1 MKYIKIFM
9 MLLAIGAISTSFG
22 QKHPAKGDNIVF
34 LLRQPEHFTQ
44 AIKTIRVL
52 KETKVSTIKPSKVA
66 IILCGEMLKNISSEE
81 MKLQLDLAVAQDITV
96 YACGLSLNKL
106 GISKE
111 SLPSNV
117 QYVENGLIKS
127 LELQKKG
134 YLSIEL

>member
-9 MLLAIGAISTSFG
+9 ILLATGAISNSFG
-22 QKHPAKGDNIVF
+22 QKHPGKGDHIVF
-34 LLRQPEHFTQ
+34 LLRQPEHFAQ
-44 AIKTIRVL
+44 AIKTIAVL

-81 MKLQLDLAVAQDITV
+81 MKLQLDLAVAQEITV
-96 YACGLSLNKL
+96 YACGLSLHKL